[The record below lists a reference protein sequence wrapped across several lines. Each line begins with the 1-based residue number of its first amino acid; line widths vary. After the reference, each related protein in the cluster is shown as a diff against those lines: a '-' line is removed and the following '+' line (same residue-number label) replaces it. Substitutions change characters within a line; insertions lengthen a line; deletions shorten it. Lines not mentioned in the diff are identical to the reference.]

1 MKQIFIN
8 LINNAIVYTPAG
20 GVVSVE
26 LAEDKYNAYIK
37 VSDTGIGISKEE
49 IPRIFE
55 RFYRV
60 DKARSRNTGG
70 TGLGLSIV
78 KHLVEA
84 HQGTITVDSEVG
96 EGTTFTVV
104 LPKSATEK

>member
-1 MKQIFIN
+1 M
-8 LINNAIVYTPAG
+8 NNAIVYTPAG

-37 VSDTGIGISKEE
+37 VSDTGIGISKDE

-84 HQGTITVDSEVG
+84 HHGTITVDSEVG